1 MAGTARESRRD
12 EGARMTCASCGH
24 VNAEGQKFCG
34 ECGSPLQAVCGSC
47 GAATVP
53 GQKFCGDCGT
63 PLGSAT
69 SAPTGATPAVSA
81 PAAERRLVSV
91 LFADL
96 VGFTTASEGRDS
108 EETRELLSQYFEISQ
123 GIIERYGGTV
133 EKFIGDA
140 VMAVWGTPVATED
153 DSERAVRAALE
164 LVAAMPELHPALQAR
179 AGVLTGEAAVT
190 LGATSQGMVA
200 GDLVNTASRVQSA
213 ADPGTVLV
221 DEATRTAADA
231 AVAFEDAGAH
241 ELKGKA
247 EPVRLWR
254 ALRVVANLGGEG
266 RSSGLEAPFVG
277 RERELRIV
285 KDLFHASAED
295 GRAHIVLVTG
305 SAGIGKSRLSWEFEK
320 YLDGLAL
327 TAWWHRGRCP
337 SYGEGV
343 AYWALAEMIRGRAE
357 ILENEGAE
365 EARAKLSASVI
376 EHVESPDDRDW
387 VEARLAQ
394 LLGLADASYEREDL
408 FAAWRLFIESLADE
422 EPTILVFEDLQWA
435 DAGLLDFIEYL
446 AEWARSKPIF
456 VLGLTRPELAEKRPT
471 FGTSTRGG
479 FTGLPLEP
487 LSTDAM
493 EALLDGLVPGLPH
506 EVRGAI
512 SARAEGIPLY
522 AVETVRMLM
531 NRGQLEQADGSYR
544 VVGELDTLAV
554 PETLHALVA
563 SRIDGLE
570 PAERELV
577 QNASVLGKTFVV
589 EAIAAISESS
599 HDTVEPTLASLVR
612 KEILFLESDPR
623 SAERG
628 QYGFLQD
635 LVRHVAYETLAKRD
649 RKTRH
654 LAAASFFET
663 SWAGRE
669 QEVVEVV
676 ASHYLTALELEPDA
690 EEADQLRATVRE
702 TLARAGERAA
712 SLGANAEAAGAF
724 ARAAELAEEPVE
736 EARLRA
742 NAGKAARSHGDIER
756 ATTYFLRAIELY
768 EQDGNLHAAARVH
781 ADLAFGVYA
790 SGKPGDAIER
800 MESAYTI
807 LATDEPD
814 EDLAYFLSQLA
825 RWQYF
830 GGRFDLCEER
840 NERALAIAERLRL
853 LEVLSHALNT
863 KGLLAMQQGRWETSR
878 GLIRHALE
886 IARESDVPHAIGRA
900 YTNLSVAEQRLG
912 NLETCEELTL
922 RALEIARRIGDRP
935 VEWFQLGNL
944 SESYL
949 QSGKWDEIAAI
960 TDDVPQGMEASSAVL
975 YTSASEVARHR
986 GDTPMAQE
994 TLARVASMADSA
1006 SFQDRSSFVAAKY
1019 NVLMAEG
1026 RSDEALVLIENARL
1040 DLAAQLG
1047 SDWLDLL
1054 IAEAALAADR
1064 VDRAAAA
1071 VSEVDA
1077 LAPGDTGPVIRA
1089 QAARFR
1095 ASVAAAQG
1103 DHEHADESFKIAAA
1117 AFREYGMPFQL
1128 ACTQL
1133 ERAEWLVTQGRAE
1146 EVAPLVSEARTTFE
1160 QLRATPWLERADAL
1174 AARLPAGCGRD
1185 GLTDETFRAALVS

>member
-1 MAGTARESRRD
+1 VSDTVSCTACGSANEAGR
-12 EGARMTCASCGH
+12 
-24 VNAEGQKFCG
+24 KFCG
-34 ECGSPLQAVCGSC
+34 ECGGALSSACPSC
-47 GAATVP
+47 GTPNAP
-53 GQKFCGDCGT
+53 GVKFCGECGT
-63 PLGSAT
+63 ALTLSAT
-69 SAPTGATPAVSA
+69 PSAPTPASA

-108 EETRELLSQYFEISQ
+108 EETRELLSQYFEISR

-213 ADPGTVLV
+213 AEPGTVLV
-221 DEATRTAADA
+221 DEASRTAADA
-231 AVAFEDAGAH
+231 AIAFEDAGEH

-247 EPVRLWR
+247 EPVRLWQ
-254 ALRVVANLGGEG
+254 ALRVVANRGGEG

-357 ILENEGAE
+357 ILENEDAE
-365 EARAKLSASVI
+365 EALAKLSASVA
-376 EHVESPDDRDW
+376 EHVASPEDRDW

-446 AEWARSKPIF
+446 VEWARSKPIF

-493 EALLDGLVPGLPH
+493 EALLDGLVPGLSQ
-506 EVRGAI
+506 EVRAAI

-531 NRGQLEQADGSYR
+531 NRGQLEQANGSYR
-544 VVGELDTLAV
+544 VVGEIDTLAV

-570 PAERELV
+570 PVERELV

-589 EAIAAISESS
+589 EALAAISGST
-599 HDTVEPTLASLVR
+599 HDAVEPTLTSLVR

-635 LVRHVAYETLAKRD
+635 LVRRVAYETLARRD
-649 RKTRH
+649 RKARH

-663 SWAGRE
+663 SWVGRE

-690 EEADQLRATVRE
+690 PDAAELRSTARE

-712 SLGANAEAAGAF
+712 SLGANAEAATAF
-724 ARAAELAEEPVE
+724 ARAAELADEPPQQ
-736 EARLRA
+736 ARLLTA
-742 NAGKAARSHGDIER
+742 AGKAAGRHADTQR
-756 ATTYFLRAIELY
+756 ATAYLLHAIELF
-768 EQDGNLHAAARVH
+768 EEDGDNHAAARAT
-781 ADLAFGVYA
+781 ADLALIESM
-790 SGKPGDAIER
+790 SGRIAEAIER
-800 MESAYTI
+800 MEHSHTV
-807 LATDEPD
+807 LMLDEPN
-814 EDLAYFLSQLA
+814 EDLAFFLSQLA
-825 RWQYF
+825 RWLYF
-830 GGRFDLCEER
+830 VERFDLCAER
-840 NERALAIAERLRL
+840 NDRALEIGERLRL

-863 KGLLAMQQGRWETSR
+863 KGLLAAEQGLWETSR
-878 GLIRHALE
+878 ALTRHALE
-886 IARESDVPHAIGRA
+886 LALESNVHTAMIRG
-900 YTNLSVAEQRLG
+900 YTNLGEAEARLG
-912 NLETCEELTL
+912 NFAEAEALRTKGLELS
-922 RALEIARRIGDRP
+922 RRIGDRGG
-935 VEWFQLGNL
+935 EWWSLGNL
-944 SESYL
+944 SETYIET
-949 QSGKWDEIAAI
+949 GKWDEVMRLADELPEGLEFQALGVHVAAAEI
-960 TDDVPQGMEASSAVL
+960 
-975 YTSASEVARHR
+975 ARHR
-986 GDTPMAQE
+986 GDPAAARK
-994 TLARVASMADSA
+994 TLERTSSFGDSA
-1006 SFQDRSSFVAAKY
+1006 AFQQRVVNVTTQY
-1019 NVLMAEG
+1019 NVFLAEG
-1026 RSDEALVLIENARL
+1026 DPAAALALAEEARDDL
-1040 DLAAQLG
+1040 DAG
-1047 SDWLDLL
+1047 GFSGRTDLL
-1054 IAEAALAADR
+1054 IAESALMTGEL
-1064 VDRAAAA
+1064 DRAARAVAA
-1071 VSEVDA
+1071 VEA
-1077 LAPGDTGPVIRA
+1077 LAPGDSNSLTSA
-1089 QAARFR
+1089 AAARFR
-1095 ASVAAAQG
+1095 ATLSAAEGDSERAESSFKSAAAT
-1103 DHEHADESFKIAAA
+1103 
-1117 AFREYGMPFQL
+1117 FREYGTPFHL
-1128 ACTQL
+1128 ACTEL
-1133 ERAEWLVTQGRAE
+1133 EYAEWLVTQGREDDA
-1146 EVAPLVSEARTTFE
+1146 ALLAAEARATFE
-1160 QLRATPWLERADAL
+1160 QLRATPWLERTDTL
-1174 AARLPAGCGRD
+1174 AAGLPASAGV
-1185 GLTDETFRAALVS
+1185 TA